1 MANEGLGKLR
11 IAILKTYVILMITI
25 TGKRGRTQ
33 CKQFN
38 INHIKIKIKTKVH
51 IYIYKH
57 IFGNKLIEIV
67 KLTAPAVKHA
77 VNILSCNHVWLVFWQ
92 P

>member
-11 IAILKTYVILMITI
+11 FTILKTNVILMIPI
-25 TGKRGRTQ
+25 TGKGGRTQ
-33 CKQFN
+33 CKH
-38 INHIKIKIKTKVH
+38 INRIIIKIKKKKQIYV
-51 IYIYKH
+51 YIYKH

-77 VNILSCNHVWLVFWQ
+77 VNISCNHVCLVFWQ